1 MIDWVRNT
9 SVLGNA
15 LVCEIDL
22 AVCIYSYVLKKS
34 ISSDCVVDIWLSIL
48 IQVYNLS
55 IASTFEVE
63 NAVVIPAVLI
73 ITDQETLRI
82 CRKCSLSCSRQT
94 EEDCCILAISICV
107 CGAVHRSHTLEW
119 KEVVHHREHTFLH
132 LSAVPCIDDN
142 LLFACDVESYTC
154 LRV

>member
-34 ISSDCVVDIWLSIL
+34 ISSDCVVDIWLRIL
-48 IQVYNLS
+48 IQVDNLS

-94 EEDCCILAISICV
+94 EEDSV
-107 CGAVHRSHTLEW
+107 
-119 KEVVHHREHTFLH
+119 
-132 LSAVPCIDDN
+132 
-142 LLFACDVESYTC
+142 FAEQCMEAMPFNG
-154 LRV
+154 R

>member
-34 ISSDCVVDIWLSIL
+34 ISSDCVVDIWLRIL
-48 IQVYNLS
+48 IQVDNLS

-82 CRKCSLSCSRQT
+82 CRKCSLSCSSPT
-94 EEDCCILAISICV
+94 ILWK
-107 CGAVHRSHTLEW
+107 GKKAV
-119 KEVVHHREHTFLH
+119 
-132 LSAVPCIDDN
+132 N
-142 LLFACDVESYTC
+142 VESAATK
-154 LRV
+154 LQL

>member
-22 AVCIYSYVLKKS
+22 AVCINCYVLKKS
-34 ISSDCVVDIWLSIL
+34 ISSDCVVDIWLRIL
-48 IQVYNLS
+48 IQVDNLS

-94 EEDCCILAISICV
+94 EEDCCILAI
-107 CGAVHRSHTLEW
+107 
-119 KEVVHHREHTFLH
+119 
-132 LSAVPCIDDN
+132 
-142 LLFACDVESYTC
+142 
-154 LRV
+154 

>member
-34 ISSDCVVDIWLSIL
+34 ISSDCVVDIWLRIL
-48 IQVYNLS
+48 IQVDNLS

-82 CRKCSLSCSRQT
+82 CRKCSLFLFQT
-94 EEDCCILAISICV
+94 DRTVKLLVFS
-107 CGAVHRSHTLEW
+107 SN
-119 KEVVHHREHTFLH
+119 
-132 LSAVPCIDDN
+132 N
-142 LLFACDVESYTC
+142 LLSCVWCSSMLCVPKICGRTC
-154 LRV
+154 LLYDRDGSN